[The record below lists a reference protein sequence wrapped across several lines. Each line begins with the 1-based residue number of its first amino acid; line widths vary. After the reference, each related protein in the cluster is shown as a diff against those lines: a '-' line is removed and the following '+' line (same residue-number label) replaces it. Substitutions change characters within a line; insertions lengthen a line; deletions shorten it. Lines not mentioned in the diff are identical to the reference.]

1 MNTFQKLKNVKATI
15 ARIPGI
21 VTYKDFDISVEIG
34 YHQEIGN
41 PLILKQLLLLNLA
54 SAATV
59 RRHIGR
65 LAKAGMIVKYVAE
78 NDHRGVC
85 LILSESAIKSLSQ
98 CLEQLSQ
105 TLNPPT
111 DSTVTDEVLVNLT
124 DRLKA
129 HRPCLK

>member
-1 MNTFQKLKNVKATI
+1 MGTFKKLKNIKAAI

-34 YHQEIGN
+34 YHQELGN
-41 PLILKQLLLLNLA
+41 PLTLKQLLLLNLA
-54 SAATV
+54 SPATV

-65 LAKAGMIVKYVAE
+65 LAKEGMILKYVAE
-78 NDHRGVC
+78 NDHRSVC

-98 CLEQLSQ
+98 YLEQLSQ

-111 DSTVTDEVLVNLT
+111 DSAVTDEVLV
-124 DRLKA
+124 
-129 HRPCLK
+129 